1 MNVRKIMTR
10 LNAATARYDVARGGV
25 PEITAQDVAGA
36 LALVADPLAR
46 DVFCCLWWPDSTALN
61 RERVQKALRDRI
73 WSEFSRRHRAAQIA
87 KLDLNIAEGELAA
100 RRAPTAEER
109 REVDARRMAWERLH
123 RDLWPGTMATYPQ
136 LLRAVLTEFAAPRHC
151 ATCKGRG
158 AVAGENG
165 PRVCASCDGR
175 GEKSQSKAWRANA
188 LGMTEANFRQSWEQ
202 VYEWTYSL
210 VSDLES
216 LAASQLTRA
225 LGAYDDT
232 RVTSAAFA
240 AAS

>member
-36 LALVADPLAR
+36 LALVGDPLAR

-61 RERVQKALRDRI
+61 RERVLKALRDRI
-73 WSEFSRRHRAAQIA
+73 WSEFSRRHRAAQLA
-87 KLDLNIAEGELAA
+87 RLDLHIAEGELAA
-100 RRAPTAEER
+100 RRSPGEHDR
-109 REVDARRMAWERLH
+109 REFDTRHAAWERAH
-123 RDLWPGTMATYPQ
+123 RQLWPGTMATYPQ
-136 LLRAVLTEFAAPRHC
+136 LLRAVLTEFVTPRHC

-158 AVAGENG
+158 AVAGSNG
-165 PRVCASCDGR
+165 PRVCAACDGR

-188 LGMTEANFRQSWEQ
+188 LGMTEANFRQSWEP

-210 VSDLES
+210 VSDLETTAAAQ
-216 LAASQLTRA
+216 LARA
-225 LGAYDDT
+225 LGAHHEPRY
-232 RVTSAAFA
+232 AATA
-240 AAS
+240 

>member
-25 PEITAQDVAGA
+25 PEYTAQDVAGA

-61 RERVQKALRDRI
+61 RDNLLKALRDRI
-73 WSEFSRRHRAAQIA
+73 WKEFSRRHRTAQVA
-87 KLDLNIAEGELAA
+87 RLDLHIAEGELAA
-100 RRAPTAEER
+100 RRSPSEHDR
-109 REVDARRMAWERLH
+109 REHEARQAAWERAH
-123 RDLWPGTMATYPQ
+123 RQVWPGTMATYPQ
-136 LLRAVLTEFAAPRHC
+136 LLRAVLTEFASPRHC

-158 AVAGENG
+158 SVAGASG
-165 PRVCASCDGR
+165 PRLCASCGGQ

-188 LGMTEANFRQSWEQ
+188 IGMTEANYRQSWEP

-210 VSDLES
+210 VSDLEATAGRQ
-216 LAASQLTRA
+216 LADA
-225 LGAYDDT
+225 LGAGDEH
-232 RVTSAAFA
+232 A
-240 AAS
+240 AAMPKRAASA